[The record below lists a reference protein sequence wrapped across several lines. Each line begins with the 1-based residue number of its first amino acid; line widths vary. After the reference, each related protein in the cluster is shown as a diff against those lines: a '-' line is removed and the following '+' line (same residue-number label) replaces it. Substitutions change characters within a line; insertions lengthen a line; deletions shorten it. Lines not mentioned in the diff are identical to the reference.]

1 MKLCFICGIKF
12 IKILYFIF
20 ITFCFLMSRLHNENF
35 KWLKHS
41 YSLSAKWM
49 IFKLI
54 NRLDAFVTH
63 FSFLR
68 NCKLIYSYQYLIK
81 IPKQQKK
88 NRYIRIYF
96 GTIITFNSDR
106 MKIYDFYVLLLRFLL
121 YFFFTFIPTHNI
133 VFNSNN
139 NNNNNRNKKNINNN
153 MLLYW

>member
-1 MKLCFICGIKF
+1 
-12 IKILYFIF
+12 
-20 ITFCFLMSRLHNENF
+20 
-35 KWLKHS
+35 
-41 YSLSAKWM
+41 M

-139 NNNNNRNKKNINNN
+139 NNNNNNRNKKKYQQQHVIILIEFICVLTAAVARKLFLF
-153 MLLYW
+153 LLHRK